1 MTTVN
6 QMTMTMNK
14 LLIKNGIELLDKIE
28 VKNISEYEYKIIR
41 RTIGNEFG
49 FGAVWYDE
57 EDED

>member
-1 MTTVN
+1 
-6 QMTMTMNK
+6 MNK